1 MSNKSMQHNRKSAPK
16 VDLTKLKRWF
26 GAPPLLGNEGEK
38 DFAEY
43 VGMLAECMELDDQ
56 VVETLVYQYAI
67 ESYTYMRLVRYQ
79 AQAVRRRDKARDNFS
94 EKHAGNKRRREG
106 DKRINPE
113 FVELIKEKNHPGITY
128 EMLDD
133 VSYDTCTRAI
143 ENARENDCVTAFES
157 AIDLYEKIDQ
167 LISQC
172 ARRRNDALHQIEWY
186 RVSLAERLRKKS
198 EAARSAL
205 LNEEKSAG
213 ATLVPAEGTK

>member
-1 MSNKSMQHNRKSAPK
+1 
-16 VDLTKLKRWF
+16 
-26 GAPPLLGNEGEK
+26 
-38 DFAEY
+38 
-43 VGMLAECMELDDQ
+43 
-56 VVETLVYQYAI
+56 
-67 ESYTYMRLVRYQ
+67 
-79 AQAVRRRDKARDNFS
+79 VRRRDKARDNFS

-113 FVELIKEKNHPGITY
+113 FVELIKEKNHPAITY

-213 ATLVPAEGTK
+213 VMLVPAEGTK